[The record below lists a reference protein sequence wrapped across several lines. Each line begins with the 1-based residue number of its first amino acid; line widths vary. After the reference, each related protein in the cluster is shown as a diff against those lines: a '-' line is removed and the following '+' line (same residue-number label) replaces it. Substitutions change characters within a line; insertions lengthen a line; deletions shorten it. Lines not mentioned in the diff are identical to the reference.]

1 MNNPWRV
8 ILTLLT
14 VAGCAG
20 TKPGTH
26 VELVDQDGR
35 DVYVAGAVAPGVNQS
50 LACSAAVSRAVQ
62 AIGDKFAAENDDLG
76 DDIAEAMG
84 ARDGE
89 VFLQRYA
96 KDSALD
102 AAVQDVKFNPTE
114 HMCMATIRWTPDVF
128 IKEQVLKHAQAMKAR
143 ELGQAPG
150 ADAAVAPAQV
160 VPQPATVAPVAS
172 PPPPPVSVAP
182 AVAAPAQAG
191 APPAAVVVAP
201 PTAPVQPAPV
211 GPAPVAAVPAC
222 AAEKKSLAKTTAA
235 STKALADFEDC
246 MSRTKRDETIC
257 HRYKLYVDEAAQKER
272 AAATPLV
279 ACLNQGLS
287 TPTRRVL
294 GAELAGHAA
303 VPVENRADGT
313 LILWTYAPLDKTA
326 FALEVGPDGASRSR
340 SALAANQVQWVRQQL
355 GL

>member
-1 MNNPWRV
+1 MKSLWAAV
-8 ILTLLT
+8 LTLAT
-14 VAGCAG
+14 VAGCAAA
-20 TKPGTH
+20 KPGTH

-35 DVYVAGAVAPGVNQS
+35 AVYVAGAVAPGVNQS
-50 LACSAAVSRAVQ
+50 LACNAAVNRALQ

-76 DDIAEAMG
+76 DDIADAMG
-84 ARDGE
+84 ASSGE
-89 VFLQRYA
+89 IFLQRYA

-102 AAVQDVKFNPTE
+102 AAVQDVQFNPTE

-128 IKEQVLKHAQAMKAR
+128 LKEQVVKHAQAMKAR
-143 ELGQAPG
+143 ELGQAPEG
-150 ADAAVAPAQV
+150 AAGAQPAQAAA
-160 VPQPATVAPVAS
+160 QPAISAPVAT
-172 PPPPPVSVAP
+172 PPPAPVSVAP
-182 AVAAPAQAG
+182 AVAAPPQAV

-201 PTAPVQPAPV
+201 PTTPTQPAPV
-211 GPAPVAAVPAC
+211 GPAPVAAAPSC
-222 AAEKKSLAKTTAA
+222 TAEKKTLAKTTAA

-246 MSRTKRDETIC
+246 MSRTKRDEGVC

-272 AAATPLV
+272 QAATPLV

-287 TPTRRVL
+287 TPTRQVL
-294 GAELAGHAA
+294 GGELAGHAA

-326 FALEVGPDGASRSR
+326 YALEVGADGVVRGR
-340 SALAANQVQWVRQQL
+340 SALAANQVQWVRQRL